1 MVHRL
6 GGGEARPQ
14 QRESLR
20 RAVAEF
26 KALIE
31 QRAEGATRHQKL
43 DARAAMW
50 EFAGVRKETDA
61 EIESLA
67 SFFRPGR
74 VPQAPPPDYDIC
86 FSRICLA
93 SYLLD
98 KLEEMAAKAAQSE
111 KSAAVSLFISA
122 KDAMKALLDDMF
134 FFKGKDQIYDGYLD
148 AQVALVCCAETLG
161 VAFDPFDSAQ
171 KEYGEKVLGRIK
183 AAASG

>member
-6 GGGEARPQ
+6 EGGEARPQ

-20 RAVAEF
+20 RAVADF

-31 QRAEGATRHQKL
+31 ERAGAATRHQKL

-50 EFAGVRKETDA
+50 EFAGVRKEADA

-74 VPQAPPPDYDIC
+74 VPQAPPPDYDLC

-98 KLEEMAAKAAQSE
+98 KLEEMAGKAALSE
-111 KSAAVSLFISA
+111 KSAAVSLFIAA
-122 KDAMKALLDDMF
+122 KDSMKSLLDDMF
-134 FFKGKDQIYDGYLD
+134 FLKGTEQIYDGYLE

-161 VAFDPFDSAQ
+161 VAFDPMDRAQ
-171 KEYGEKVLGRIK
+171 KEYGEKVLGRIR
-183 AAASG
+183 AASGG